1 MAPITEHLSP
11 IVLALAWGIRSASDN
26 LYRVSHLG
34 GDLASRCQHSTIG
47 LNHNIAVEFCDEIE
61 LLLANCAQYSTPNLV
76 SFAYDFYDI
85 RAASWHTPHLKL
97 HYDGLHHAVE
107 LQVVLADLREGFSV
121 YCNYLRHL
129 TVG

>member
-1 MAPITEHLSP
+1 M
-11 IVLALAWGIRSASDN
+11 
-26 LYRVSHLG
+26 
-34 GDLASRCQHSTIG
+34 
-47 LNHNIAVEFCDEIE
+47 EFCDEIE

-107 LQVVLADLREGFSV
+107 LQVVLADLREWVFRLLQLFMSS
-121 YCNYLRHL
+121 YCGVAKR
-129 TVG
+129 VAD